1 MGGSFVG
8 GSDAVPVIDDT
19 AIPKKGMHSVG
30 VASQYAS
37 ALGKI
42 ANCQTL
48 VSLTWARGTPQ
59 SCWRCGC
66 FFPRVGRASGLDWIE
81 RMGPAEYGMAR
92 TKPEIALVEI
102 DRGGQAGA
110 SPSAARRHSIDS
122 GRRHQHS
129 AGAQKD
135 GEDQAIGR
143 SKGGLSTKIHLMVD
157 ALDNP
162 LACFLTG
169 GQAHDLL
176 ATQEKPGADRTGAC
190 TRLARSRLLSLTGN
204 SSPPVSHQ
212 AFAAVANVSPSQFST
227 VGEREHPAEGVAPMI
242 TSRHCASFSSR
253 A

>member
-81 RMGPAEYGMAR
+81 RMGQPNMAW
-92 TKPEIALVEI
+92 PE
-102 DRGGQAGA
+102 
-110 SPSAARRHSIDS
+110 
-122 GRRHQHS
+122 
-129 AGAQKD
+129 
-135 GEDQAIGR
+135 
-143 SKGGLSTKIHLMVD
+143 
-157 ALDNP
+157 
-162 LACFLTG
+162 
-169 GQAHDLL
+169 
-176 ATQEKPGADRTGAC
+176 
-190 TRLARSRLLSLTGN
+190 RSRRLLWWRSIVVAKRGRPRQRHVDIL
-204 SSPPVSHQ
+204 SI
-212 AFAAVANVSPSQFST
+212 AAEDTNT
-227 VGEREHPAEGVAPMI
+227 VPAPKKTAKTKRSGA
-242 TSRHCASFSSR
+242 AK
-253 A
+253 AG

>member
-8 GSDAVPVIDDT
+8 GSDAVPVLDDT

-110 SPSAARRHSIDS
+110 SPSRPHYLDRARRHKHSRRAQRG
-122 GRRHQHS
+122 GRAHEIAQHRRV
-129 AGAQKD
+129 K
-135 GEDQAIGR
+135 R
-143 SKGGLSTKIHLMVD
+143 KKT
-157 ALDNP
+157 
-162 LACFLTG
+162 
-169 GQAHDLL
+169 
-176 ATQEKPGADRTGAC
+176 
-190 TRLARSRLLSLTGN
+190 
-204 SSPPVSHQ
+204 
-212 AFAAVANVSPSQFST
+212 
-227 VGEREHPAEGVAPMI
+227 
-242 TSRHCASFSSR
+242 
-253 A
+253 